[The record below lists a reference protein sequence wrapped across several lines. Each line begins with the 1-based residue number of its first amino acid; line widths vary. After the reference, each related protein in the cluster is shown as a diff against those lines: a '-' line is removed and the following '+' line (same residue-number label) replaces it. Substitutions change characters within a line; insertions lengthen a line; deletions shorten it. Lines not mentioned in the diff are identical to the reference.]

1 MAGEW
6 ILAIDQ
12 GTTNTKALLF
22 NREGGF
28 DFRTSVPVEILQPQ
42 AGWVEQ
48 DPVAL
53 WDSVIRVIEECV
65 RFAER
70 ERGTIVGVAISNQR
84 ETAVAWRRAAHGGA
98 PAGVPIGNAISW
110 QCRRS
115 APVCERLRREA
126 DKIQALAGLP
136 LDPLLSATKWAW
148 AFEQEPDLHANAA
161 SGDVFLG
168 TVDAWL
174 LFNLTGGRD
183 HVTDHTNASRTAL
196 MSLASLDWHPELL
209 TLFDLPQ
216 KAFPTIRP
224 SSGLFGRCSA
234 FAKIADA
241 PIVAMIGDSHAAL
254 LGHGQFIS
262 GTVKATYGTGS
273 SLMMLTPSLVAEGG
287 ALARTLAWST
297 AKGVRFALEGNIPMS
312 GAAVQ
317 WVGEFL
323 GLPYPIDD
331 TVTLA
336 STVQDAAGLIFVPAM
351 VGLGAPHW
359 DAAARGLAC
368 NLERP
373 HTAAHLARAA
383 LDAIAFQVA
392 DVLEAMEE
400 TAHVKLPVLLAD
412 GGATRNDTLMQMQAD
427 IIGRP
432 VHRAENEDLSARG
445 AALLGGLALGWWRDL
460 DELAALPKSVRVF
473 EPHMSESERAKLRNN
488 WRLAVRRARLTAETA
503 A

>member
-1 MAGEW
+1 
-6 ILAIDQ
+6 
-12 GTTNTKALLF
+12 
-22 NREGGF
+22 
-28 DFRTSVPVEILQPQ
+28 
-42 AGWVEQ
+42 
-48 DPVAL
+48 
-53 WDSVIRVIEECV
+53 
-65 RFAER
+65 
-70 ERGTIVGVAISNQR
+70 
-84 ETAVAWRRAAHGGA
+84 
-98 PAGVPIGNAISW
+98 
-110 QCRRS
+110 
-115 APVCERLRREA
+115 
-126 DKIQALAGLP
+126 
-136 LDPLLSATKWAW
+136 
-148 AFEQEPDLHANAA
+148 
-161 SGDVFLG
+161 
-168 TVDAWL
+168 
-174 LFNLTGGRD
+174 
-183 HVTDHTNASRTAL
+183 
-196 MSLASLDWHPELL
+196 
-209 TLFDLPQ
+209 
-216 KAFPTIRP
+216 
-224 SSGLFGRCSA
+224 
-234 FAKIADA
+234 
-241 PIVAMIGDSHAAL
+241 
-254 LGHGQFIS
+254 
-262 GTVKATYGTGS
+262 
-273 SLMMLTPSLVAEGG
+273 MMLTPSLVAEGG

-323 GLPYPIDD
+323 GLPDPIDD
-331 TVTLA
+331 AATLA

-445 AALLGGLALGWWRDL
+445 AALLGGLALEWWRDL

-473 EPHMSESERAKLRNN
+473 EPRMSKSERAKLRNN
-488 WRLAVRRARLTAETA
+488 WRLAVRRARLTAETVA
-503 A
+503 